1 MNTLLQLHLIL
12 TISGALS
19 PNSSV
24 GMYVLAN
31 ENNTEYTTITL
42 KTGGMSKYIQY
53 RYISMHASYSVK
65 F

>member
-1 MNTLLQLHLIL
+1 M
-12 TISGALS
+12 SGALS

-42 KTGGMSKYIQY
+42 KTGGMTIN
-53 RYISMHASYSVK
+53 ILYSTDMSACTYK
-65 F
+65 C

>member
-1 MNTLLQLHLIL
+1 MDTLLQLHLIL

-42 KTGGMSKYIQY
+42 KTGGMSIG
-53 RYISMHASYSVK
+53 IYSTDMSACTYK
-65 F
+65 C